1 MTIKTSKRNT
11 CFCQG
16 AWGRAKVAKSREYM
30 RREHI
35 NMWKSSLMHMCIKK
49 LEKEKKTKCLI
60 FNGWLFESYSD
71 AKSALLNSI
80 LDAID
85 EEMKLTDKGKKI
97 ISGLYK
103 SVDKLQLAQ
112 KAVKFGTNWLLT
124 GGVGALMGLTTD
136 AVISMVQTKVPELA
150 GKIDPSSDK
159 SSILQ
164 VVKDE

>member
-1 MTIKTSKRNT
+1 MWKDSETEIDYLDY
-11 CFCQG
+11 
-16 AWGRAKVAKSREYM
+16 EYM
-30 RREHI
+30 VNI
-35 NMWKSSLMHMCIKK
+35 LADIICDDSLLPASIGVYGDWGSGKSSLMHMCIKK

-124 GGVGALMGLTTD
+124 GGVGAL
-136 AVISMVQTKVPELA
+136 
-150 GKIDPSSDK
+150 IDDIGARPHK
-159 SSILQ
+159 ERIN
-164 VVKDE
+164 KF